1 MQVAVVETRSGLAI
15 VNGLVSVS
23 EPSGQT
29 IPDATDGDQ
38 QVAQASYTIVDSR
51 SCGGLSVHSA
61 AILCRSSYPLD
72 NLFELTG
79 KTALVTGG
87 SRGIGEMIATGF
99 VVAGVKTY
107 ISSRK
112 VDVCDATALR
122 LSKSGEC
129 ISIPADLSSLDG
141 VNYLADELRKH
152 EEKLDI
158 LVNNAG
164 ATWGAPIDEFPESGW
179 DKIMAI
185 NLKAPFFLT
194 QALLPLLEKAASHE
208 DPARVINIGSIDGL
222 HVNKM
227 PTFSYA
233 SSKAGVHHLTRAL
246 AAHLAGRNINV
257 NAIAPGPFE
266 SKMMAHTLKTAG
278 DKIVQMVPRKRIGE
292 PSDMAGAAIFL
303 SAKASAYITGVILP
317 VDGGITGAL

>member
-1 MQVAVVETRSGLAI
+1 M
-15 VNGLVSVS
+15 
-23 EPSGQT
+23 
-29 IPDATDGDQ
+29 
-38 QVAQASYTIVDSR
+38 
-51 SCGGLSVHSA
+51 H
-61 AILCRSSYPLD
+61 
-72 NLFELTG
+72 NLFDLSD
-79 KTALVTGG
+79 KVALVTGG

-99 VVAGVKTY
+99 VAAGVKTY

-112 VDVCDATALR
+112 AGVCDATAAR
-122 LSKSGEC
+122 LSETGEC

-141 VNYLADELRKH
+141 VNYLVDELAKR

-164 ATWGAPIDEFPESGW
+164 ATWGAPLGDFPESGW

-194 QALLPLLEKAASHE
+194 QALLPLLEKAATHV

-222 HVNKM
+222 HVNSL

-233 SSKAGVHHLTRAL
+233 ASKAGVQHLTRSL
-246 AAHLAGRNINV
+246 AAHLASRHINV
-257 NAIAPGPFE
+257 NAIAPGPFK

-278 DKIVQMVPRKRIGE
+278 EKIVQMVPRKRIGE
-292 PSDMAGAAIFL
+292 PSDMAGVAIFL
-303 SAKASAYITGVILP
+303 SAKASSYVTGVVLP

>member
-1 MQVAVVETRSGLAI
+1 M
-15 VNGLVSVS
+15 N
-23 EPSGQT
+23 
-29 IPDATDGDQ
+29 D
-38 QVAQASYTIVDSR
+38 
-51 SCGGLSVHSA
+51 
-61 AILCRSSYPLD
+61 
-72 NLFELTG
+72 LFNLTG

-99 VVAGVKTY
+99 VAAGVKTY

-112 VDVCDATALR
+112 ADVCDATAAR
-122 LSKSGEC
+122 LAEAGEC

-141 VNYLADELRKH
+141 VNYLVEEFTKR
-152 EEKLDI
+152 EEKLDV

-164 ATWGAPIDEFPESGW
+164 ATWGAPLGEFPESGW

-185 NLKAPFFLT
+185 NLKSPFFLT
-194 QALLPLLEKAASHE
+194 QALLPALEKAATH
-208 DPARVINIGSIDGL
+208 DCPARVINIGSIDGL
-222 HVNKM
+222 HVNSL

-233 SSKAGVHHLTRAL
+233 SSKAGVHHLTRSL
-246 AAHLAGRNINV
+246 AAHLANRHINV

-303 SAKASAYITGVILP
+303 SSKASAYITGVVLP

>member
-1 MQVAVVETRSGLAI
+1 MEELFTLA
-15 VNGLVSVS
+15 
-23 EPSGQT
+23 
-29 IPDATDGDQ
+29 
-38 QVAQASYTIVDSR
+38 
-51 SCGGLSVHSA
+51 
-61 AILCRSSYPLD
+61 
-72 NLFELTG
+72 G

-87 SRGIGEMIATGF
+87 F
-99 VVAGVKTY
+99 VAAGVKTY

-122 LSKSGEC
+122 LSEAGEC

-141 VNYLADELRKH
+141 VNYLADELSER

-164 ATWGAPIDEFPESGW
+164 ATWGAPLGEFPESGW

-194 QALLPLLEKAASHE
+194 QALLPLLEKAATHE
-208 DPARVINIGSIDGL
+208 EPARVINIGSIDGM
-222 HVNKM
+222 HVNSL

-233 SSKAGVHHLTRAL
+233 SSKAGIHHLTRSL
-246 AAHLAGRNINV
+246 AAHLAGRHINV

-266 SKMMAHTLKTAG
+266 SKMMAHSLKTAG
-278 DKIVQMVPRKRIGE
+278 DKIVQMVPRKRIGVPE
-292 PSDMAGAAIFL
+292 DMAGAANFL
-303 SAKASAYITGVILP
+303 SAKASAYVTGLVLP
-317 VDGGITGAL
+317 VDGGITGAM